1 MDNVKVLLPKFDM
14 SDEVLLYITTAW
26 KKAIPN
32 LGYARH
38 WSVAKIAR
46 FELPVIE
53 SPDPSHT
60 YTVDDIDWQ
69 YMRDYITEI
78 ERDYIT
84 EIDTYLKVTGLDDY
98 ELTDEDKKTLAD
110 AKTHA
115 LGNFKVKDILPPIKV
130 KKYASKPMTEGNV
143 PFVSCQSTNNGI
155 AVYCDETP
163 EIRHCITVSTNGN
176 CFDCFWHDYPI
187 IPSSDVEVL
196 SKDGI
201 TDDREISLYLCGAL
215 APNTKLYS
223 YSNKP
228 KNGKVFDTIVSL
240 PVVKSPDPS
249 HAYTV
254 DDIDWDFMKRYTRAI
269 EKQTI
274 ADVVRFRNRE
284 LAATRQVI
292 GVA

>member
-1 MDNVKVLLPKFDM
+1 MDNVKVLLPKFEM

-53 SPDPSHT
+53 STDPSHA

-69 YMRDYITEI
+69 YMRDYIAEL
-78 ERDYIT
+78 ERDYIA
-84 EIDTYLKVTGLDDY
+84 ELDTYLKVTGLDDY
-98 ELTDEDKKTLAD
+98 ELTDEDKETLAN
-110 AKTHA
+110 AKTHV

-155 AVYCDETP
+155 AVYCDEKP

-201 TDDREISLYLCGAL
+201 TDDREISL
-215 APNTKLYS
+215 
-223 YSNKP
+223 
-228 KNGKVFDTIVSL
+228 
-240 PVVKSPDPS
+240 
-249 HAYTV
+249 
-254 DDIDWDFMKRYTRAI
+254 
-269 EKQTI
+269 
-274 ADVVRFRNRE
+274 
-284 LAATRQVI
+284 
-292 GVA
+292 

>member
-1 MDNVKVLLPKFDM
+1 MLVIGRLQRLLGLSFPY
-14 SDEVLLYITTAW
+14 YIA
-26 KKAIPN
+26 
-32 LGYARH
+32 
-38 WSVAKIAR
+38 
-46 FELPVIE
+46 EL
-53 SPDPSHT
+53 
-60 YTVDDIDWQ
+60 
-69 YMRDYITEI
+69 
-78 ERDYIT
+78 ERDYIA
-84 EIDTYLKVTGLDDY
+84 ELDTYLKVTGLDDY
-98 ELTDEDKKTLAD
+98 ELTDEDKETLAN
-110 AKTHA
+110 AKTHV

-155 AVYCDETP
+155 AVYCDEKP

-201 TDDREISLYLCGAL
+201 TDDREISLYLCSTL
-215 APNTKLYS
+215 APNTKLHS

-228 KNGKVFDTIVSL
+228 KNGKVFDTIISL
-240 PVVKSPDPS
+240 PVIESTDPS
-249 HAYTV
+249 HAYTI
-254 DDIDWDFMKRYTRAI
+254 DDIDWDFMKRYIRAI

-274 ADVVRFRNRE
+274 ADVVRFRDRE
-284 LAATRQVI
+284 LAVTRQVV